1 MSTDEERLADLLVE
15 SLSSGAYNAT
25 AKTVAAR
32 LLNKGVTLPPAPE
45 PPCVSKI
52 AEFGWRTDGYKTAP
66 SDAGYYTKHARAL
79 HAAGLCSCA
88 GEILHA
94 NQKKSIE
101 RYQQQIRDADALLR
115 KFVAHTECFKYEGA
129 NCSALTDTRTYLEGR

>member
-32 LLNKGVTLPPAPE
+32 LLNKGVTLPPAPD
-45 PPCVSKI
+45 PPCVSKASAVI
-52 AEFGWRTDGYKTAP
+52 AAALG
-66 SDAGYYTKHARAL
+66 TKAADWSPEARAL

-88 GEILHA
+88 
-94 NQKKSIE
+94 
-101 RYQQQIRDADALLR
+101 ADALLR
-115 KFVAHTECFKYEGA
+115 RWL
-129 NCSALTDTRTYLEGR
+129 LTPGLDGYAGTVDATQAYLEGR